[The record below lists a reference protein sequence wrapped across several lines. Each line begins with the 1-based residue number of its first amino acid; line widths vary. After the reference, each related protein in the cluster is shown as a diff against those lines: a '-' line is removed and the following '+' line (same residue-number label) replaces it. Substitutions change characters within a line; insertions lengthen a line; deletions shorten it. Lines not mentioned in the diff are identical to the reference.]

1 MTQSIFEQHDILDQ
15 LFEELK
21 RIYLTGQAPRFDK
34 LRQIAPTLT
43 YAEYE
48 VVIERFVGYVRG
60 HEWQQ
65 YKEHEDKLKSAQPTW
80 PQDLC
85 ADALSFEQEFA
96 RNLGKF
102 LQERERK
109 MAQAMDTRVRE
120 LELIT
125 QDLQAQLQESN
136 ARKLE
141 YQDELSR
148 ANAIIERLKA
158 IYNTQRTF
166 MSQSAHDSAA
176 LEFIEQAL
184 TADLTGLSPELKA
197 LSASLTPES
206 KATLQRI
213 VQVARQQSAVASART
228 PALPELDAILGAI
241 KVPTTPK
248 AQVTPAPAPIP
259 TPASSTKPSPSTNSA
274 SSTNCAPTASAHS
287 VSAPAGVPADSAA
300 AWGPAEVAEALA
312 VIGTTCAEYLVSKE
326 DADLTSLDVEQVGA
340 ELMTHQAVVKAQL
353 TAAQLKR
360 LIIKSMFL
368 GTNALS
374 TQDLS
379 ASDEDIVA
387 ALSSEQ
393 DKFFARAMLSFA
405 RLKDERAP
413 DAPASTQQAGAKQA
427 GAKPAGAQ
435 PEGTKPQ
442 SGLSPATAIAV
453 NAPVA
458 ASAAEAHSAQR
469 TAALLERPVSEAT
482 AIVRSAPR
490 ATPTGET
497 MSGAPLIDMTKSDLL
512 SEALASAEAIEQ
524 LKARQ
529 EAQLKAKEQAQ
540 QAKIQALN
548 AGPNLALGAE
558 GKAPMFSEPAELI
571 NSVTPQALPREEG
584 TILQDIAHHSGGD
597 DSIAAFAVSSAK
609 IESLASK
616 LHDASMELSQ
626 AKEVMDAT
634 LAVTAADTQGTP
646 TQNSLTPVSANSTK
660 APAGSLWEQSVNDI
674 WVGTEG
680 GANVGAQR
688 PAFAAAQTS
697 AVGGATAAGSE
708 GNATSE
714 IASVA
719 KDVLKVADE
728 LKRVNSEKLKQEKKQ
743 SLFANSFFTGV
754 NEPVNERDDEDD
766 FITGNAVD
774 VAPSQAPESSQVKD
788 QSGAAP
794 APAQPHNPA
803 AMSAAKEHP
812 RTLSAAPLGPSTFKQ
827 ELSQNTA
834 IIVTPGAQPP
844 QQRASESGKIELKP
858 ISDNTA
864 LVRSQAPQAV
874 LAHAAPAHPATVPAL
889 GNARPSSTS
898 ADWAVSPS
906 RQLVEPTLRSTEH
919 TTIVR
924 TPMPAL
930 SPAPQAPAAPAVSA
944 GACAASAV
952 SAGASANVAAR
963 GAGAGLSERER
974 ACLKELSTLVD
985 LKLKQRMKTLDQVLG
1000 PSPDG
1005 SSQVALKSL
1014 THFYQSCLEDLGARY
1029 ALSPVLQQ
1037 ALQARMEQDL
1047 NDPTHQGERRLQAL
1061 APVSEEA
1068 VHASLKTALAQATAS
1083 GAAVGAP
1090 QLVMLEPSEL
1100 EEPSAEDFKAH
1111 PLHGGN
1117 TFTMLDESQGEGA
1130 STPAPEP
1137 GVRALTKRINPKKVA
1152 ERCAQ
1157 TKEYLQ
1163 QKGNQRSKNQDI
1175 LSKVLQASLDEMR
1188 GRAFEEALAQFEGR
1202 ELPPEPEPESDPKT
1216 SFVLQIGAQDS
1227 DGAPAGKP
1235 LNTSFT
1241 LLEADDAESAL
1252 NPAAA
1257 AAPAAAS
1264 AETVATQVAP
1274 AAQTEARAPDLASAE
1289 VRTPDTA
1296 LSAALAS
1303 DSALSET
1310 MASDSALSETMASD
1324 TALSAALASDSA
1336 LSETLV
1342 SDLAAR
1348 AAPFVPPV
1356 SAWLEVPTVPEL
1368 PQYWAPVNQWLQVP
1382 TLPQLPA
1389 YYAPVTK
1396 WLTVPTLPDLPAY
1409 YPPVTQ
1415 WLTVPVVSPLP
1426 PYYAPVNKWLTVPTL
1441 PQLPPYYPP
1450 VTAWLEVPTL
1460 PDEQAPEPS
1469 AEPVA
1474 PLPEPQA
1481 ARAVSS
1487 TSELGAA
1494 STGAPVLA
1502 PEDEDEEGL
1511 LITPASAYSQ
1521 VAPALNPLNTGAQ
1534 GSTWGSMTGL
1544 GLSLGP
1550 STGAAILGGALG
1562 SGFKLGSGSGR

>member
-125 QDLQAQLQESN
+125 QDLQAQLKESN

-197 LSASLTPES
+197 LSARLTPES

-241 KVPTTPK
+241 KVPTTPP
-248 AQVTPAPAPIP
+248 AQVTPAPAPIPNSTPAPAP

-300 AWGPAEVAEALA
+300 AWGPAAVAEALA
-312 VIGTTCAEYLVSKE
+312 VIGATCAEYLVSKE

-374 TQDLS
+374 AQDLS

-435 PEGTKPQ
+435 PEGAKPQ

-497 MSGAPLIDMTKSDLL
+497 MSGAPLIDMTNSDLL
-512 SEALASAEAIEQ
+512 SEALAPAEAIEQ

-571 NSVTPQALPREEG
+571 NSVTPQALPRDEG

-697 AVGGATAAGSE
+697 AAGGAMAAGSE

-774 VAPSQAPESSQVKD
+774 VDPSQVQAKSQVKD
-788 QSGAAP
+788 SSGAPP
-794 APAQPHNPA
+794 APAQPNNPA
-803 AMSAAKEHP
+803 ATSAAKEHP
-812 RTLSAAPLGPSTFKQ
+812 RTLSATPVSPSAFKQ
-827 ELSQNTA
+827 ELSQNTS
-834 IIVTPGAQPP
+834 IIVTPGALPT

-874 LAHAAPAHPATVPAL
+874 LAHAAPAHTATVPAQ
-889 GNARPSSTS
+889 GTARPSPML
-898 ADWAVSPS
+898 AGCAVPPS
-906 RQLVEPTLRSTEH
+906 RQLVEPTLHSTEH

-944 GACAASAV
+944 GASAV

-963 GAGAGLSERER
+963 VAGAGLSERER

-1029 ALSPVLQQ
+1029 ALSPVLRQ

-1068 VHASLKTALAQATAS
+1068 VYASLKTALAQVQAQAQATAS

-1111 PLHGGN
+1111 LLHGGN

-1130 STPAPEP
+1130 CTPAPEP

-1163 QKGNQRSKNQDI
+1163 QKGNQRSKTQDI

-1202 ELPPEPEPESDPKT
+1202 ELPPEPEPESNPKT

-1257 AAPAAAS
+1257 PAAAS

-1296 LSAALAS
+1296 LS
-1303 DSALSET
+1303 
-1310 MASDSALSETMASD
+1310 
-1324 TALSAALASDSA
+1324 
-1336 LSETLV
+1336 ETLA

-1348 AAPFVPPV
+1348 AAPLVPPV
-1356 SAWLEVPTVPEL
+1356 SAGLEVPTVPEL

-1382 TLPQLPA
+1382 KLPQLPA

-1396 WLTVPTLPDLPAY
+1396 WLTVPTLPELPAY
-1409 YPPVTQ
+1409 YLPVTQ
-1415 WLTVPVVSPLP
+1415 WLTVPVVPPLP

-1474 PLPEPQA
+1474 PLPEAQA

-1494 STGAPVLA
+1494 SSGAPVLA

>member
-125 QDLQAQLQESN
+125 QDLQTQLKESN

-197 LSASLTPES
+197 LSARLTPES

-241 KVPTTPK
+241 KVPTTPP
-248 AQVTPAPAPIP
+248 AQVTPAPAPIPNSTPAPAP

-300 AWGPAEVAEALA
+300 AWGPAAVAEALA
-312 VIGTTCAEYLVSKE
+312 VIGATCAEYLVSKE
-326 DADLTSLDVEQVGA
+326 DADLTSLDVEQVSA

-353 TAAQLKR
+353 TVAQLKR
-360 LIIKSMFL
+360 LIIKSMLL

-374 TQDLS
+374 AQDLS

-413 DAPASTQQAGAKQA
+413 DAPASTQQAGAK
-427 GAKPAGAQ
+427 PAGAQ
-435 PEGTKPQ
+435 PEGAKPQ

-453 NAPVA
+453 NALVA

-512 SEALASAEAIEQ
+512 SEALAPAEAIEQ

-697 AVGGATAAGSE
+697 AAGGAMAAGSE

-743 SLFANSFFTGV
+743 SLFANSFFNGV

-803 AMSAAKEHP
+803 AMPAAKEHP
-812 RTLSAAPLGPSTFKQ
+812 RTLSAPPLGPSTFKQ

-834 IIVTPGAQPP
+834 IIVTPGAQPTL
-844 QQRASESGKIELKP
+844 QRASESGKIELKP

-898 ADWAVSPS
+898 ADWAVPPS
-906 RQLVEPTLRSTEH
+906 RQLVEPTLHSTEH

-944 GACAASAV
+944 GASAASAV

-1029 ALSPVLQQ
+1029 ALSPVLRQ

-1068 VHASLKTALAQATAS
+1068 VHASLKTALAQVQAQATAS

-1111 PLHGGN
+1111 LLHGGN

-1202 ELPPEPEPESDPKT
+1202 ELPPEPKPESDPKT

-1227 DGAPAGKP
+1227 DGAPVGKP

-1252 NPAAA
+1252 NPAAT
-1257 AAPAAAS
+1257 APAAAS
-1264 AETVATQVAP
+1264 AETVATPVAP

-1296 LSAALAS
+1296 LS
-1303 DSALSET
+1303 ET
-1310 MASDSALSETMASD
+1310 MASDSALSET
-1324 TALSAALASDSA
+1324 LASN
-1336 LSETLV
+1336 
-1342 SDLAAR
+1342 LAAR
-1348 AAPFVPPV
+1348 AAPLVPPV
-1356 SAWLEVPTVPEL
+1356 SAGLEVPTVPEL

-1382 TLPQLPA
+1382 QLPQLPA

-1396 WLTVPTLPDLPAY
+1396 WLTVPTLPELPAY

-1415 WLTVPVVSPLP
+1415 WLTVPVVPPLP

-1474 PLPEPQA
+1474 PLLEPQA

-1487 TSELGAA
+1487 TSEHGPEFAD
-1494 STGAPVLA
+1494 APVLA